1 MPLLVECKCS
11 QHNLQRR
18 ITMDQVH
25 STTELRM
32 KFSKQSLTGFIE
44 RRIGLTDTVA
54 NEPCINNKLQRRG
67 GAYEP

>member
-1 MPLLVECKCS
+1 
-11 QHNLQRR
+11 
-18 ITMDQVH
+18 MDQVH

-44 RRIGLTDTVA
+44 RRSRLTDTVA

-67 GAYEP
+67 GA

>member
-1 MPLLVECKCS
+1 
-11 QHNLQRR
+11 
-18 ITMDQVH
+18 MDQVH

-54 NEPCINNKLQRRG
+54 NEPCINKNLQRCG
-67 GAYEP
+67 GAYEL

>member
-1 MPLLVECKCS
+1 
-11 QHNLQRR
+11 
-18 ITMDQVH
+18 MDQAH

-44 RRIGLTDTVA
+44 RRAGLTDTAA
-54 NEPCINNKLQRRG
+54 NEPCINNKLQCRG